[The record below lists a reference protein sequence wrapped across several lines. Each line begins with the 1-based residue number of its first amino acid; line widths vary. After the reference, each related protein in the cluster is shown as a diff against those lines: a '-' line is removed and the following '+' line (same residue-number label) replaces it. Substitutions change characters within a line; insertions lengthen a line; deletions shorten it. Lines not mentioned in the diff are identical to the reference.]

1 LHKNT
6 SLPKRT
12 LHSSQ
17 RMYVSLLRGY
27 AALLANLPGQSSH
40 PHFPLFATASL
51 W

>member
-1 LHKNT
+1 
-6 SLPKRT
+6 
-12 LHSSQ
+12 
-17 RMYVSLLRGY
+17 MYVSLLRGY